1 MRILLPHSLLLVAM
15 GALAGDGPATVAIR
29 TFAYAPAMLEVEAG
43 TTVIWT
49 NGDDIEHTVTS
60 GTPERPAG
68 TFDHPLAAKGATAS
82 VRFDTAGTWS
92 YFCKRHSFMRGHVRV
107 IPKGEQ

>member
-15 GALAGDGPATVAIR
+15 GALTADEPASVAIR
-29 TFAYAPAMLEVEAG
+29 TFAYAPATLQVEAG
-43 TTVIWT
+43 TTVVWT

-60 GTPERPAG
+60 GTPDRPDGA
-68 TFDHPLAAKGATAS
+68 FQSPLAAKGATAS

-92 YFCKRHSFMRGHVRV
+92 YFCQRHSFMRGEVRV
-107 IPKGEQ
+107 VPKGER